1 MYVGNRK
8 ACKKR
13 GSKEMSSSACFS
25 TKRGAKSCPSSCKR
39 RHKRRCLHL
48 AYPGHMACWF
58 LHFPH
63 SRLHWVW
70 TRLHAP
76 IQHKSSSS
84 MNAESSLGLVC
95 MQVPITMQM
104 ARRAGHS
111 RLMTVTWLLH
121 GQAPSPQEG
130 CSGVPAQLMLLC
142 LPGHLNSPTRDTALQ
157 PLCAHVL
164 AREMLKGIRPETVG
178 LEDSLRGPV
187 L

>member
-1 MYVGNRK
+1 MP
-8 ACKKR
+8 AFHQE
-13 GSKEMSSSACFS
+13 GSEVLPILMQKE
-25 TKRGAKSCPSSCKR
+25 TQ
-39 RHKRRCLHL
+39 RRCLHL

-70 TRLHAP
+70 TWLHAP

-121 GQAPSPQEG
+121 VQAPSPQES

-164 AREMLKGIRPETVG
+164 AREVLKGIRPETVG
-178 LEDSLRGPV
+178 LEDSLCGSV